1 MTRLCPTHKANKKQ
15 PPRHH
20 SFCASYLGSQDSSP
34 GTPKLQGMH
43 GKGTEMVPALSQS
56 GISPS
61 AEMPAGCRSSA
72 VKPTDAAKAGFI
84 QGQDLLLDRC
94 PKESA
99 NLIDIT
105 HTSIT
110 GKKGQKAEQEES
122 GEHEIEWRNC
132 VVELPSEKAPWWS

>member
-1 MTRLCPTHKANKKQ
+1 
-15 PPRHH
+15 
-20 SFCASYLGSQDSSP
+20 
-34 GTPKLQGMH
+34 MH
-43 GKGTEMVPALSQS
+43 GKGTEIVPALSQS

-94 PKESA
+94 PRESA
-99 NLIDIT
+99 NLIDIM

-110 GKKGQKAEQEES
+110 GKKGQKAEQKES